1 MTRFILVGLLA
12 VCGANA
18 GDRVEV
24 PEGFIVVAHRGVV
37 DDTLTENGLPSLEET
52 IRRGYTHIEVDV
64 QCTKDGQAV
73 CCHGTSVGRT
83 AGVRRKVGEVT
94 LAELRELV
102 SEETVPSFKTFCGRC
117 EGRINVMPDV
127 KACPPHLRDAFV
139 ASIESALTEHGLMRD
154 ALFIGRG
161 DLTRH
166 FAGKGKLAWGAP
178 LEAAR
183 RSARGKQ
190 RPGESYFIFK
200 HAADLD
206 ETQVKGFHE
215 MGLLVIVS
223 INTFH
228 YLGKGDL
235 VELGR
240 EDVRKMVALGVDG
253 LQIDSVYDDLVLP
266 ASADKPTD

>member
-1 MTRFILVGLLA
+1 MTSFILVGLLA
-12 VCGANA
+12 VCGGNA
-18 GDRVEV
+18 SDRVEV
-24 PEGFIVVAHRGVV
+24 PEGFILVAHRGVV
-37 DDTLTENGLPSLEET
+37 DDAFTENSLPSLEET
-52 IRRGYTHIEVDV
+52 IRRGYTHIEVDL

-73 CCHGTSVGRT
+73 CHHGASLGRT
-83 AGVRRKVGEVT
+83 AGVRRNVGEVT
-94 LAELRELV
+94 LAELRGLV
-102 SEETVPSFKTFCGRC
+102 SEETGPSFKTFCERC

-127 KACPPHLRDAFV
+127 KACPPHLREAFV
-139 ASIESALTEHGLMRD
+139 ESIESALTDHGLMRE

-183 RSARGKQ
+183 ESARGKQ
-190 RPGESYFIFK
+190 RPGDSYFIFK

-240 EDVRKMVALGVDG
+240 DDVRKMVALGVDG
-253 LQIDSVYDDLVLP
+253 LQIDSVYDDMVLP
-266 ASADKPTD
+266 TSTEIPTD

>member
-1 MTRFILVGLLA
+1 MIRFILVALLA
-12 VCGANA
+12 MCTARA
-18 GDRVEV
+18 GDRIEV

-37 DDTLTENGLPSLEET
+37 DDTFTENSLPSLEET
-52 IRRGYTHIEVDV
+52 IRRAYTHIEVDLR
-64 QCTKDGQAV
+64 CTKDGQAV
-73 CCHGTSVGRT
+73 CSHGTSVGGT
-83 AGVRRKVGEVT
+83 ADVRRKVNEVT

-102 SEETVPSFKTFCGRC
+102 SEETVPSFKTFCARC

-127 KACPPHLRDAFV
+127 KACPPHLREAFV
-139 ASIESALTEHGLMRD
+139 ASIDGALSEHGLMRD
-154 ALFIGRG
+154 ALFIGRA

-183 RSARGKQ
+183 QSARGKQ

-206 ETQVKGFHE
+206 EIQVNGFHE

-228 YLGKGDL
+228 YLGQGDL
-235 VELGR
+235 IELGR
-240 EDVRKMVALGVDG
+240 EDVRKMVAFGVDG
-253 LQIDSVYDDLVLP
+253 LQIDSVYDDMVLP
-266 ASADKPTD
+266 PSTRKSTD